1 MTQTVEVI
9 RGRSNIQTKQCLY
22 ALRLLLY
29 NECWCHYRI
38 SVQCFGTLRCL
49 IPFSVLWISEV
60 IVTLSCVTTR
70 MAWINMITR
79 QTLLPSPSLVFY
91 SSQTLHLVQFAL
103 CFGGEN
109 RSLECLSA

>member
-1 MTQTVEVI
+1 MTRTVEVI
-9 RGRSNIQTKQCLY
+9 LGRSIIQTKQCLY

-29 NECWCHYRI
+29 KECWCHYRI
-38 SVQCFGTLRCL
+38 SVQCFGTLHCL

-70 MAWINMITR
+70 MAWIKMITR

-103 CFGGEN
+103 CFGGKN